1 MSFIRTHTVTV
12 TTDASGDATAYT
24 GEINGVLSHIVYV
37 KDDFA
42 TGVDF
47 TITAEKTGQ
56 NIWVE
61 SDVNASAVRAPRQPT
76 HSQTGVP
83 LDYAASGSLVESDIA
98 IDGRIKIVIAQGG
111 NAASGTFHIIEK

>member
-1 MSFIRTHTVTV
+1 MIFIRTHAVTV
-12 TTDASGDATAYT
+12 TTNASGAATAYT
-24 GEINGVLSHIVYV
+24 DEINGILSHIVYV

-42 TGVDF
+42 SGVDF

-83 LDYAASGSLVESDIA
+83 LDYASGGGLVESEIA
-98 IDGRIKIVIAQGG
+98 LDGRIKIVIAQGG
-111 NAASGTFHIIEK
+111 NAKSGTFYIIEK